1 MIYVK
6 FIEKIV
12 LNYLD
17 KANIL
22 FAFFLMVMI
31 YYLYYNYGGN
41 FMSSFALKIV
51 ACLTMICDHFGYLI
65 YNGKLSFLNFIGRIA
80 FPIFAFQISE
90 GYSHTK
96 NLKKYISRL
105 LIFAIISQIPFML
118 FHDLISSGFAL
129 NIFFTLLLGLICI
142 ILYDKLP
149 YKSLSIIMSVCIAY
163 IAQINN
169 CDYGFYGVAII
180 LLFYVYRNNRIL
192 MSLTFC
198 FCTIIKYWFF
208 IIKYSHFTTY
218 SFLCLFTIIPIIF
231 INLYN
236 KKQGKK
242 IKYFL
247 YIFYPAHLLII
258 YFLWNIIYI

>member
-1 MIYVK
+1 
-6 FIEKIV
+6 
-12 LNYLD
+12 
-17 KANIL
+17 
-22 FAFFLMVMI
+22 
-31 YYLYYNYGGN
+31 
-41 FMSSFALKIV
+41 MSSFALKIV

-65 YNGKLSFLNFIGRIA
+65 YNGKLSFFNFIGRIA
-80 FPIFAFQISE
+80 FPIFAFQISQ

-105 LIFAIISQIPFML
+105 FIFAIISQYPFML
-118 FHDLISSGFAL
+118 FHNLISTGLSL

-149 YKSLSIIMSVCIAY
+149 YKFLSIIMSVCIAY
-163 IAQINN
+163 IAQVIK
-169 CDYGFYGVAII
+169 CDYGFFGVAII
-180 LLFYVYRNNRIL
+180 LLFYIYKDNKIL
-192 MSLTFC
+192 MSLSFIL
-198 FCTIIKYWFF
+198 CTIIKYWSY
-208 IIKYSHFTTY
+208 IITYGHFNTY
-218 SFLCLFTIIPIIF
+218 ALLCLCTIIPIIF

-236 KKQGKK
+236 QKQGKK